1 MSHTWG
7 YLYTRDVEYHQVRP
21 VTNTGDSASGLQHEH
36 TKLASLKFPC
46 GVRVESEVE
55 KSWPFKTMHVT
66 ENTIISFQFRVINA
80 EQHEVLTHG
89 VHYKKEQKDD
99 ITSLI
104 V

>member
-1 MSHTWG
+1 
-7 YLYTRDVEYHQVRP
+7 
-21 VTNTGDSASGLQHEH
+21 
-36 TKLASLKFPC
+36 
-46 GVRVESEVE
+46 
-55 KSWPFKTMHVT
+55 MHVT